1 MKIDELLKE
10 QVLLRMKYD
19 NPWWTTDTIPAD
31 YMALPRRLYLD
42 TFYMMV
48 TQRDIKRG
56 VILMGPRRVG
66 KTVMLYHTIDRLIK
80 EGTSSQK
87 IIYLSIDTP
96 IYNNI
101 SLEML
106 FAMAREAM
114 SQPDMDGKYVVVY
127 DEIQYLNNWEQHLK
141 SLIDSYRNVKFVASG
156 SASAA
161 LKMKSQESGAGRFS
175 DFMLPPLTFNEYIHL
190 LGYENLI
197 VPKTFVWGNT
207 IVDGFDTVDIQ
218 VLNQHFLNYIN
229 YGGYP
234 EIVFSESMRRNPGQ
248 FIRHDI
254 VDKVLLRDLPSLYGI
269 HDTQELYRFFVHIV
283 FRSGSEFSYDDLSK
297 ESGIRKD
304 TVKKYIEYL
313 EAAFLI
319 KVINRIDVNARR
331 MQRVTTFKIYI
342 TNPALRC
349 ALFSPLTF
357 NDNMMGNMVETAIFA
372 QWIQR
377 NSTDVYY
384 ANWKEGRS
392 KGEVDMVGLDIAR
405 QKPGWCVEIKWSDRY
420 ITETAD
426 LKSLL
431 SFLDANRMDS
441 AIVTSISTYEIKQ
454 LEHATLHFIPSAL
467 YAYTCGHNTIK
478 RKRQELGLG

>member
-1 MKIDELLKE
+1 
-10 QVLLRMKYD
+10 
-19 NPWWTTDTIPAD
+19 
-31 YMALPRRLYLD
+31 
-42 TFYMMV
+42 
-48 TQRDIKRG
+48 
-56 VILMGPRRVG
+56 
-66 KTVMLYHTIDRLIK
+66 
-80 EGTSSQK
+80 
-87 IIYLSIDTP
+87 
-96 IYNNI
+96 
-101 SLEML
+101 
-106 FAMAREAM
+106 
-114 SQPDMDGKYVVVY
+114 
-127 DEIQYLNNWEQHLK
+127 
-141 SLIDSYRNVKFVASG
+141 
-156 SASAA
+156 
-161 LKMKSQESGAGRFS
+161 
-175 DFMLPPLTFNEYIHL
+175 
-190 LGYENLI
+190 
-197 VPKTFVWGNT
+197 
-207 IVDGFDTVDIQ
+207 
-218 VLNQHFLNYIN
+218 
-229 YGGYP
+229 
-234 EIVFSESMRRNPGQ
+234 
-248 FIRHDI
+248 
-254 VDKVLLRDLPSLYGI
+254 
-269 HDTQELYRFFVHIV
+269 
-283 FRSGSEFSYDDLSK
+283 
-297 ESGIRKD
+297 
-304 TVKKYIEYL
+304 
-313 EAAFLI
+313 
-319 KVINRIDVNARR
+319 